1 MTARNI
7 PSIDVL
13 LRRPAMAARVA
24 ADGRVLVVD
33 ALRTAA
39 DAWRALPPADGNAA
53 EPAPWIVARALEALD
68 GAQAPSLRRVINAT
82 GVLIHT
88 NLGRA
93 PLARQAIAA
102 AADVARGYC
111 NLEYELDTGTRGHRH
126 VHAER
131 LVCALTGAEGAV
143 ITNNNAA
150 ATWLVL
156 AALGAGREVVVSRG
170 ELVEIGGGFRVPEIM
185 AQSGATLREVGTTNR
200 TRASDYGAAISD
212 RTALL
217 LRVHP
222 SNFRIEGFT
231 ARPDLAE
238 LAGLAHQFHLPLF
251 EDLGSG
257 WMGLPQEGGWP
268 DAIRDE
274 PSVRD
279 SLKAGADL
287 VAFSGDKLLGGPQ
300 AGIIVGRRALVERV
314 RRHPLMRAVRADK
327 QTYAALEA
335 TLGLWQREAA
345 RTEIPVVRMLLER
358 LESLEA
364 RARAL
369 VARIQQMG
377 PAEKTSGVFLAVAD
391 KKTPDVFSASEVVLD
406 VVDGHST
413 IGGGS
418 APQSAIP
425 TRLVSIRSAARSAG
439 EIESAL
445 RAQNP
450 PVVARIQHDAV
461 LLDLRTVAA
470 EDDAYV
476 AAAVT
481 RALVGPARNDL

>member
-102 AADVARGYC
+102 AADVASGYC

-257 WMGLPQEGGWP
+257 WLGLPQEGGWP

-369 VARIQQMG
+369 VQTTSEVVSAGSG
-377 PAEKTSGVFLAVAD
+377 PET
-391 KKTPDVFSASEVVLD
+391 TSEVVLEI
-406 VVDGHST
+406 VDGHST

>member
-7 PSIDVL
+7 PSIDAL
-13 LRRPAMAARVA
+13 LRQPAIAARVA
-24 ADGRVLVVD
+24 ADGRALVVE
-33 ALRTAA
+33 ALRGAA
-39 DAWRALPPADGNAA
+39 DAWRAQSAGAGNGG
-53 EPAPWIVARALEALD
+53 EPALWIVARAMATLD
-68 GAQAPSLRRVINAT
+68 ASLAPSLRRVINAT

-93 PLARQAIAA
+93 PLAPQAIAA
-102 AADVARGYC
+102 AADVSGGYC
-111 NLEYELDTGTRGHRH
+111 NLEYDLATATRGHRH

-131 LVCALTGAEGAV
+131 LLCALTGAEGAV

-156 AALGAGREVVVSRG
+156 AALGAGREVIVSRG
-170 ELVEIGGGFRVPEIM
+170 ELVEIGGGFRVPDIM
-185 AQSGATLREVGTTNR
+185 AQSGAALREVGTTNR
-200 TRASDYGAAISD
+200 TRVSDYGAAISE
-212 RTALL
+212 RTAML

-231 ARPDLAE
+231 ERPELTALAD
-238 LAGLAHQFHLPLF
+238 LAHQFHLPLF

-257 WMGLPQEGGWP
+257 WLGVPQEGGWP
-268 DAIRDE
+268 HAIRAE

-300 AGIIVGRRALVERV
+300 AGIIVGRLDLVECV

-335 TLGLWQREAA
+335 TLALWQREAA
-345 RTEIPVVRMLLER
+345 RTEIPVVRMLLES
-358 LESLEA
+358 LESLDA
-364 RARAL
+364 RATAL
-369 VARIQQMG
+369 V
-377 PAEKTSGVFLAVAD
+377 KT
-391 KKTPDVFSASEVVLD
+391 TSEVVLE
-406 VVDGHST
+406 VVDGNST

-418 APQSAIP
+418 APLSAIP
-425 TRLVSIRSAARSAG
+425 TRLVSIRSTSRSASD
-439 EIESAL
+439 IETSL
-445 RAQNP
+445 RAEQTP
-450 PVVARIQHDAV
+450 IVARIHHDVV

-470 EDDAYV
+470 EDDAFV
-476 AAAVT
+476 AQAVA
-481 RALVGPARNDL
+481 RALAAPS

>member
-7 PSIDVL
+7 PSIDAL
-13 LRRPAMAARVA
+13 LRQPAIAARVS
-24 ADGRVLVVD
+24 ADGRTLVVE

-39 DAWRALPPADGNAA
+39 DAWRALPAGDGTSG
-53 EPAPWIVARALEALD
+53 EPALWIVARAIEALD
-68 GAQAPSLRRVINAT
+68 AALAPSLRRVINAT

-111 NLEYELDTGTRGHRH
+111 NLEYDLGSATRGHRH

-131 LVCALTGAEGAV
+131 LLCALTGAEAAA

-156 AALGAGREVVVSRG
+156 ASLGAGREVIVSRG
-170 ELVEIGGGFRVPEIM
+170 ELVEIGGGFRVPDIM

-200 TRASDYGAAISD
+200 TRVSDYGAAINE
-212 RTALL
+212 RTAML

-231 ARPDLAE
+231 ERPE
-238 LAGLAHQFHLPLF
+238 LAALATLAHQFDLPLF

-257 WMGLPQEGGWP
+257 WLGLPQEGGWP
-268 DAIRDE
+268 EAVRAE
-274 PSVRD
+274 ASVRD

-287 VAFSGDKLLGGPQ
+287 VTFSGDKLLGGPQ
-300 AGIIVGRRALVERV
+300 AGIIVGRMDLVERL

-345 RTEIPVVRMLLER
+345 RTEIPVVRMLLES
-358 LESLEA
+358 LESLDA
-364 RARAL
+364 RATAL
-369 VARIQQMG
+369 VTRVRQMSSE
-377 PAEKTSGVFLAVAD
+377 AISREI
-391 KKTPDVFSASEVVLD
+391 ASELICEVLD
-406 VVDGHST
+406 GNST

-425 TRLVSIRSAARSAG
+425 TRLVSVRSASLSASDVEG
-439 EIESAL
+439 SL
-445 RAQNP
+445 RAEHP
-450 PVVARIQHDAV
+450 PIVARIQHDAV

-470 EDDAYV
+470 SDDAFV
-476 AAAVT
+476 AEAV
-481 RALVGPARNDL
+481 ARIGQRK

>member
-102 AADVARGYC
+102 AADVASGYC

-231 ARPDLAE
+231 ERPDLAE

-257 WMGLPQEGGWP
+257 WLGLPQEGGWP

-369 VARIQQMG
+369 VQTTSEVVSAGSG
-377 PAEKTSGVFLAVAD
+377 PET
-391 KKTPDVFSASEVVLD
+391 TSEVVLEI
-406 VVDGHST
+406 VDGHST

>member
-1 MTARNI
+1 
-7 PSIDVL
+7 
-13 LRRPAMAARVA
+13 MAARVA

-102 AADVARGYC
+102 AADVASGYC

-257 WMGLPQEGGWP
+257 WLGLPQEGGWP

-369 VARIQQMG
+369 VQTTSEVVSAGSG
-377 PAEKTSGVFLAVAD
+377 PET
-391 KKTPDVFSASEVVLD
+391 TSEVVLEI
-406 VVDGHST
+406 VDGHST

>member
-24 ADGRVLVVD
+24 ADGRALVVD

-102 AADVARGYC
+102 AADVASGYC

-231 ARPDLAE
+231 ERPDLAE

-257 WMGLPQEGGWP
+257 WLGLPQEGGWP
-268 DAIRDE
+268 DAVRDE

-369 VARIQQMG
+369 VQTTSEVVSAGSG
-377 PAEKTSGVFLAVAD
+377 PET
-391 KKTPDVFSASEVVLD
+391 TSEVVLEI
-406 VVDGHST
+406 VDGHST

-425 TRLVSIRSAARSAG
+425 TRLVSVRSAARSAG

-481 RALVGPARNDL
+481 RALVGPAKNDL